1 MALIFTILARA
12 ARRRMN
18 DNRHFEENASWRSFI
33 SANIE
38 RGSGSEAD
46 AEGSKGVG
54 ASPAGKDTVQSLF
67 ETARHV
73 FLVVANRFPRKI
85 DAVALGGELRELRG
99 NHNAGGGGLGAAPS
113 PGAAAASADGG
124 GGGTD
129 ARAEEAWSRQA
140 EEGAGHSQP
149 GVPQDGEE
157 QPLQG
162 HNQVRREEEDPGQA
176 KVPPDP
182 GDEGERMAKYKA
194 DVPNAGSV
202 NRYSPGA
209 TYEIDEFVFAWS
221 KGALIEAK
229 VLNSS
234 RNDGKV
240 VTREDSAKG
249 DLKDTK
255 YLVHFLGTKEEEWLT
270 IRDMLKVGYDENKY
284 FKKLNARLADF
295 DEAWTPVKY

>member
-1 MALIFTILARA
+1 MGSTFSKTPEEEASGPPQAPEQQQHQQMA
-12 ARRRMN
+12 
-18 DNRHFEENASWRSFI
+18 
-33 SANIE
+33 
-38 RGSGSEAD
+38 
-46 AEGSKGVG
+46 V
-54 ASPAGKDTVQSLF
+54 
-67 ETARHV
+67 
-73 FLVVANRFPRKI
+73 VVAQTPAPKKRGPGRPRKAPGTVSRASRRTAKSNPSKVI
-85 DAVALGGELRELRG
+85 IKSVAKKKTPGKRKFPLTPETRVKVEKKTMPILRK
-99 NHNAGGGGLGAAPS
+99 S
-113 PGAAAASADGG
+113 S
-124 GGGTD
+124 
-129 ARAEEAWSRQA
+129 
-140 EEGAGHSQP
+140 
-149 GVPQDGEE
+149 
-157 QPLQG
+157 
-162 HNQVRREEEDPGQA
+162 
-176 KVPPDP
+176 
-182 GDEGERMAKYKA
+182 RMAKYKA

>member
-1 MALIFTILARA
+1 MGSTFSKTPEEEASGPPQAPEQQQHQQMA
-12 ARRRMN
+12 
-18 DNRHFEENASWRSFI
+18 
-33 SANIE
+33 
-38 RGSGSEAD
+38 
-46 AEGSKGVG
+46 V
-54 ASPAGKDTVQSLF
+54 
-67 ETARHV
+67 
-73 FLVVANRFPRKI
+73 VVAQTPAPKKRGPGRPRKAPGTVSRASRRTAKSNPSKVI
-85 DAVALGGELRELRG
+85 IKSVAKKKTPGKRKFPLTPETRVKGRLASTEPAVVHFPGRPDSQTKTTRPPVEKKTMPILRK
-99 NHNAGGGGLGAAPS
+99 S
-113 PGAAAASADGG
+113 S
-124 GGGTD
+124 
-129 ARAEEAWSRQA
+129 
-140 EEGAGHSQP
+140 
-149 GVPQDGEE
+149 
-157 QPLQG
+157 
-162 HNQVRREEEDPGQA
+162 
-176 KVPPDP
+176 
-182 GDEGERMAKYKA
+182 RMAKYKA